1 MSTKTNEVIVKT
13 EHLTKM
19 FGKLVAVDDLNLEI
33 HRSEIFGFLGPNGS
47 GKTTTI
53 GMLLGLVKPS
63 AGRIEI
69 FAQDT
74 RGNLTAILPRIGVV
88 MDKPGLY
95 PYLSGK
101 DNLSIL
107 ARIRGETNHE
117 RIEEVLNLVGLASR
131 AKDKFQTYSQGMKQ
145 RLSIAG
151 ALLNHPEFLILDE
164 PTNGLDPAGMKE
176 IRELI
181 KSLGKEGT
189 TIFLSSHLLHEVELV
204 CDHLAIVKEGKVI
217 AQGETSR
224 LLQRGG
230 VLQLKVTDTDKA
242 VTILKSVDW
251 ISVVSREND
260 IIEVTVPPER
270 TPEISALLA
279 RNDVFVSE
287 MKSKEST
294 LESFFLEVTE

>member
-1 MSTKTNEVIVKT
+1 ME
-13 EHLTKM
+13 
-19 FGKLVAVDDLNLEI
+19 
-33 HRSEIFGFLGPNGS
+33 
-47 GKTTTI
+47 
-53 GMLLGLVKPS
+53 
-63 AGRIEI
+63 
-69 FAQDT
+69 
-74 RGNLTAILPRIGVV
+74 
-88 MDKPGLY
+88 KPGLY

-101 DNLSIL
+101 DNLSVL
-107 ARIRGETNHE
+107 ARIRGGASHE

-151 ALLNHPEFLILDE
+151 ALLNNPELVILDE

-189 TIFLSSHLLHEVELV
+189 TIFLSSHLLHEVEQV
-204 CDHLAIVKEGKVI
+204 CDHLAIVKEGKVMT
-217 AQGETSR
+217 QGETSR

-230 VLQLKVTDTDKA
+230 ILQLKVTDIDKA
-242 VTILKSVDW
+242 VAILKSMKW
-251 ISVVSREND
+251 ISSVTKEND
-260 IIEVTVPPER
+260 TIQVTVPPER
-270 TPEISALLA
+270 APEISALLA
-279 RNDVFVSE
+279 KNDVFVSE

>member
-33 HRSEIFGFLGPNGS
+33 HRGEIFGFLGPNGS

-69 FAQDT
+69 FAQDIT
-74 RGNLTAILPRIGVV
+74 NSLTAILPRIGVV

-242 VTILKSVDW
+242 VAILKSVDW
-251 ISVVSREND
+251 ISAVTREND
-260 IIEVTVPPER
+260 TIQVTAPPER

-279 RNDVFVSE
+279 KNDVFVSE